1 MQLWLQ
7 NRMQYNRSRRKS
19 KTRPK
24 QKNTINAMFTSLWH
38 IGGLHFWLG
47 VQTCVIFSKSDDFTW
62 SLFWLIISFEIERN
76 EPSGIGRIAVAD
88 AGFQLFISGP
98 TSTTVCNKMS
108 TFIQRD
114 FLAPQKTFNIFFAI
128 FHVKLKLN
136 VVKQHRTAVF
146 SRFFFTFISSS
157 HKCCTNCYLYG
168 GPRVKNNVNKKCH
181 EFFS

>member
-1 MQLWLQ
+1 M
-7 NRMQYNRSRRKS
+7 
-19 KTRPK
+19 
-24 QKNTINAMFTSLWH
+24 TSL
-38 IGGLHFWLG
+38 GAF
-47 VQTCVIFSKSDDFTW
+47 FDSS
-62 SLFWLIISFEIERN
+62 SLLKLKEN

-98 TSTTVCNKMS
+98 TSSTVCNKMS

-146 SRFFFTFISSS
+146 SRFFFYI
-157 HKCCTNCYLYG
+157 YL
-168 GPRVKNNVNKKCH
+168 VK
-181 EFFS
+181 S